1 MIIEKHRNDI
11 DSAEDDQ
18 NESDY
23 YSMTEFDETSENSEL
38 IEMQR
43 KDGDKIQV
51 KDLKKT

>member
-23 YSMTEFDETSENSEL
+23 YSMTELDETSENSEL
-38 IEMQR
+38 I
-43 KDGDKIQV
+43 
-51 KDLKKT
+51 DL